1 MEKSAAELHVLPQP
15 AIYRRC
21 TFDRDTVRYFFLTLT
36 LCIVLLLTG
45 CGLWKPVLKVA
56 AVGETPRPNG
66 IYESHIWNRAEP
78 LDLRLEHTRGEGND
92 RLQLRLKA
100 VHDGRAISIFA
111 RWLDTTKSSSRWTWV
126 WNRGTREY
134 QLEYTIVDQFTLLFP
149 LDRGS
154 RFKCMLSPG
163 PDITRYDVWRWIGGW
178 SDFAGHAEDQ
188 VLQVRRSVSE
198 PTVRKSEKPYYPIGR
213 SGHLAEFNWINDQG
227 TPASTIRPRPFLK
240 IQLRIPGHESNIPVG
255 SAGDIKAQSVYNPKV
270 LDSPANRF
278 IEFYRLLKTGHSD
291 EDIQLDPSESNIF
304 AVSVHD
310 HSEGADHYVSRPIR
324 LKFDKTPE
332 TIYK

>member
-1 MEKSAAELHVLPQP
+1 MAKPVAGLNALAQP
-15 AIYRRC
+15 AIYRHC
-21 TFDRDTVRYFFLTLT
+21 AFDRHAVRYFLLTFP
-36 LCIVLLLTG
+36 LCIVLVLTG

-78 LDLRLEHTRGEGND
+78 LDLRLEHTRGKGND

-100 VHDGRAISIFA
+100 VYDGRAISIFA

-126 WNRGTREY
+126 WNRKTREY

-149 LDRGS
+149 LDPES

-163 PDITRYDVWRWIGGW
+163 PDMTRYDVWRWIGGW
-178 SDFAGHAEDQ
+178 SDFAGHANDQ
-188 VLQVRRSVSE
+188 VLQVRRSALE
-198 PTVRKSEKPYYPIGR
+198 PAVRKPEQTYYQIGH
-213 SGHLAEFNWINDQG
+213 SGRLAEFNWINDQG

-240 IQLRIPGHESNIPVG
+240 TQSRIPGHESNIPAG
-255 SAGDIKAQSVYNPKV
+255 SAGDIQVQSVYNPKV

-278 IEFYRLLKTGHSD
+278 IEFYRLLKTRHSD